1 MTFADTL
8 AAELLATDLD
18 CLPASSHLRTLR
30 TSLACSWPDDDIR
43 RVSPRHWCEA
53 ADIAAVR
60 AAYTVAARAVLARL
74 ESDAL
79 DAETEAL

>member
-1 MTFADTL
+1 MTFADLL

-43 RVSPRHWCEA
+43 RVSPKHWCEA

-60 AAYTVAARAVLARL
+60 NAYTVAARELLARL

-79 DAETEAL
+79 DAETEGL